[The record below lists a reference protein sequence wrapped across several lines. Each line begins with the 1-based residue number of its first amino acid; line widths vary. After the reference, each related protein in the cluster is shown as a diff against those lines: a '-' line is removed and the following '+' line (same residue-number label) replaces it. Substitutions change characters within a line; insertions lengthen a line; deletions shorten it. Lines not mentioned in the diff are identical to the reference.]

1 MVDRD
6 ESRRGGTGRGTGLRA
21 GCSPRSVSAR
31 FLGVVPRPG
40 PASLKRE
47 PKSLLAAGLQPHR
60 PGDAL
65 CHPLP
70 LTRRKQRP
78 TGRPWG
84 GGPPLNNSPGGPEPF
99 LEGRSRPGCVS
110 WYLRES
116 GASSRRFSARKI
128 ARMFAANPRARSPE
142 LWWPHA
148 LPACWNQSVIS
159 LIRTTLTRQK
169 FGSYS
174 ASLESGIYST
184 TARRDPDTLA

>member
-78 TGRPWG
+78 TGRPWRER
-84 GGPPLNNSPGGPEPF
+84 PPSRTRLAVPSPFRRVAHAPAACLGF
-99 LEGRSRPGCVS
+99 LVKAARHRAGLAPARSRACSPPILVRAVLNCGGLMHS
-110 WYLRES
+110 QPA
-116 GASSRRFSARKI
+116 GISRSF
-128 ARMFAANPRARSPE
+128 
-142 LWWPHA
+142 L
-148 LPACWNQSVIS
+148 
-159 LIRTTLTRQK
+159 
-169 FGSYS
+169 
-174 ASLESGIYST
+174 
-184 TARRDPDTLA
+184 